1 MENILEV
8 KGLKTHFKFDEGVVR
23 AVDGVDFHIK
33 PRGTLGIVGES
44 GCGKSVT
51 AQSIMRLLPRAA
63 KITGGEIL
71 FRYPASKDAGDN
83 LEKIVDLAKIDEE
96 GREMLNIRGN
106 RIAMIFQEPMTAL
119 SPVHSIGEQ
128 LVEAI
133 QLHQALSKREAR
145 DLGIEMLHKVG
156 IPRADQRIDD
166 YSFQLSGGL
175 RQRAMIAIALC
186 NRPLLLI
193 ADEPTTA
200 LDVTIQAQ
208 ILRLI
213 KELQAE
219 YAMSV
224 MIITHDL
231 GVIARMADEVAVM
244 YRGRVVEFADVDT
257 IFHDP
262 RHPYTQALLRSIPK
276 VDALRSGRLTSIRG
290 SVPEPFA
297 IVPGCPFHPRC
308 DHAIAGVCNIGAPP
322 LLTSVTAR
330 HQAACVLVTDGVK
343 VDAETAT
350 GAETGTVEVNAHA

>member
-8 KGLKTHFKFDEGVVR
+8 KGLKTHFKFDEGIVR

-33 PRGTLGIVGES
+33 PQGTLGIVGES

-51 AQSIMRLLPRAA
+51 AQSIMRLLPRTAN
-63 KITGGEIL
+63 IMGGQIL
-71 FRYPASKDAGDN
+71 FRYGDAAN
-83 LEKIVDLAKIDEE
+83 REQIVDLANINED
-96 GREMLNIRGN
+96 GREMLHIRGN

-128 LVEAI
+128 LTEAI
-133 QLHQALSKREAR
+133 RLHQDLSKREAR
-145 DLGIEMLHKVG
+145 NLGIEMLRKVG

-244 YRGRVVEFADVDT
+244 YRGRIVEFADVDT

-276 VDALRSGRLTSIRG
+276 VDALTTGRLTSIRG

-297 IVPGCPFHPRC
+297 VVPGCPFHPRC
-308 DHAIAGVCNIGAPP
+308 DHAIPGVCDVGAPP
-322 LLTSVTAR
+322 PLFQVTEN
-330 HQAACVLVTDGVK
+330 HQAACVLATDSALQQAAANRKGM
-343 VDAETAT
+343 AT
-350 GAETGTVEVNAHA
+350 HA

>member
-1 MENILEV
+1 MDNILEV
-8 KGLKTHFKFDEGVVR
+8 KGLKTHFTFDEGIVR

-33 PRGTLGIVGES
+33 PQGTLGIVGES

-63 KITGGEIL
+63 KIVDGQML
-71 FRYPASKDAGDN
+71 FRYPDEHGQ
-83 LEKIVDLAKIDEE
+83 EQIVDLAQIDED
-96 GREMLNIRGN
+96 GRTMLHLRGN

-128 LVEAI
+128 LIEAI
-133 QLHQALSKREAR
+133 QLHQDLNKRAAR
-145 DLGIEMLHKVG
+145 ELGIEMLRKVG
-156 IPRADQRIDD
+156 IPRAEERIDD
-166 YSFQLSGGL
+166 HAFQLSGGL
-175 RQRAMIAIALC
+175 RQRAMIAISLC

-213 KELQAE
+213 KELQQE

-231 GVIARMADEVAVM
+231 GVIAKMADEVAVM

-262 RHPYTQALLRSIPK
+262 KHPYTQSLLRSIPK
-276 VDALRSGRLTSIRG
+276 VDAPRMDRLASIRG

-308 DHAIAGVCNIGAPP
+308 DQAIADVCNAGAPP
-322 LLTSVTAR
+322 DLMKAGPN
-330 HQAACVLVTDGVK
+330 HQAACVLVEGVTP
-343 VDAETAT
+343 AQE
-350 GAETGTVEVNAHA
+350 GAAQHG

>member
-1 MENILEV
+1 
-8 KGLKTHFKFDEGVVR
+8 
-23 AVDGVDFHIK
+23 
-33 PRGTLGIVGES
+33 
-44 GCGKSVT
+44 
-51 AQSIMRLLPRAA
+51 
-63 KITGGEIL
+63 
-71 FRYPASKDAGDN
+71 
-83 LEKIVDLAKIDEE
+83 
-96 GREMLNIRGN
+96 MLR
-106 RIAMIFQEPMTAL
+106 
-119 SPVHSIGEQ
+119 
-128 LVEAI
+128 
-133 QLHQALSKREAR
+133 
-145 DLGIEMLHKVG
+145 KVG

-244 YRGRVVEFADVDT
+244 YRGRVAEFADVDT

-276 VDALRSGRLTSIRG
+276 VDAERSGRLVSIRG
-290 SVPEPFA
+290 AVPEPFA
-297 IVPGCPFHPRC
+297 VVPGCPFHPRC
-308 DHAIAGVCNIGAPP
+308 DHAIAGVCNVGATPP
-322 LLTSVTAR
+322 LISVTAG
-330 HQAACVLVTDGVK
+330 HEAACVLVTEKSNV
-343 VDAETAT
+343 
-350 GAETGTVEVNAHA
+350 GARAYA

>member
-1 MENILEV
+1 MDNILEV

-33 PRGTLGIVGES
+33 PQGTLGIVGES

-63 KITGGEIL
+63 KIEGGQIL
-71 FRYPASKDAGDN
+71 FRYPDGGGR
-83 LEKIVDLAKIDEE
+83 EQIVDLAAVGEDS
-96 GREMLNIRGN
+96 REMLHIRGN

-119 SPVHSIGEQ
+119 SPVHTIGEQ
-128 LVEAI
+128 LIEAI
-133 QLHQALSKREAR
+133 RLHQPLSKRDAR
-145 DLGIEMLHKVG
+145 DLGIEMLRKVG
-156 IPRADQRIDD
+156 IPRANERIDD

-213 KELQAE
+213 KELQVE

-231 GVIARMADEVAVM
+231 GVIAKMADQVAVM

-257 IFHDP
+257 IFHEA

-276 VDALRSGRLTSIRG
+276 VDAARTDRLTSIRG
-290 SVPEPFA
+290 AVPEPFA
-297 IVPGCPFHPRC
+297 QVPGCPFHPRC
-308 DHAIAGVCNIGAPP
+308 DHAVAGVCNAGAPP
-322 LLTSVTAR
+322 PLIPVGR
-330 HQAACVLVTDGVK
+330 NHQAACVLVE
-343 VDAETAT
+343 AQTAPLT
-350 GAETGTVEVNAHA
+350 GKGA